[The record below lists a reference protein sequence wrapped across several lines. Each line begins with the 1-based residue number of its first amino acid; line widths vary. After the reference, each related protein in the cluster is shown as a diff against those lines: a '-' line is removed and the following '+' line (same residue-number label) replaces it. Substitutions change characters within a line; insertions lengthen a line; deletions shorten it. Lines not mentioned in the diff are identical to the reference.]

1 MKRVKKMTQT
11 KNEITITF
19 VGDIL
24 CWKEQNDLAY
34 DPESNK
40 YDYSKSFK
48 LIKKYFENSDYVV
61 GNLETTLSGIENKY
75 TFISETSW
83 YTRIMFNTPNN
94 FAEALKNTGFNL
106 LTTANNH
113 CMDRGVNGVLRT
125 LRVLD
130 KYSLEHIGTYES
142 QAKSDTTFIKN
153 IGGFKVAFLNYTH
166 GINYYAH
173 NNSIPKDKPY
183 LVNLLARPESQAYE
197 FGTIPCDVKLSK
209 TKRLLYKL
217 TGTNTTPADERIREN
232 VLEDVKKAKK
242 QSPDLI
248 IVMPHIGVQ
257 YKSYPSQFSQKW
269 IDALFEAGADVIIA
283 GHPHVL
289 QPMEFRT
296 FIDND
301 GTKRTGFVIYS
312 MGNFITSP
320 LYEPTN
326 NALASI
332 ILNLHIKKDQNDV
345 ATISSA
351 SFIPT
356 WVQCRDNAGNL
367 VIRTVAI
374 YDALH
379 NPDISEQIAEK
390 EKEIMPSV
398 QRDLLTLLTGSK
410 YLHDDMKR
418 EYVLTHTDPKPWK
431 NTEWYFSGAE
441 LITVLFKMIYIIF
454 PLQFGIKLL
463 RRISRASRI
472 R

>member
-1 MKRVKKMTQT
+1 MTQN
-11 KNEITITF
+11 KNEISITF

-34 DPESNK
+34 NPKSNS
-40 YDYSKSFK
+40 YDYSDSFK
-48 LIKKYFENSDYVV
+48 FIKKYFENSDYVV
-61 GNLETTLSGIENKY
+61 GNLETTFSGIENKY

-83 YTRIMFNTPNN
+83 YTRIMFNTPDS

-113 CMDRGVNGVLRT
+113 CIDRGVNGVLRT

-142 QAKSDTTFIKN
+142 QAKSDTIFIKN
-153 IGGFKVAFLNYTH
+153 IGGFKVAFLCYTH

-183 LVNLLARPESQAYE
+183 LINLLARPESQAYE
-197 FGTIPCDVKLSK
+197 FGITPCDVKLSK
-209 TKRLLYKL
+209 TKQLLYKL
-217 TGTNTTPADERIREN
+217 TGTNTTPVDVRIREK
-232 VLEDVKKAKK
+232 VLTDIRKAKE

-248 IVMPHIGVQ
+248 IVMPHMGVQ
-257 YKSYPSQFSQKW
+257 YMSYPSQFSRKW
-269 IDALFEAGADVIIA
+269 VDALFEAGADAIIA

-296 FIDND
+296 GIDNNR
-301 GTKRTGFVIYS
+301 TKRTGFVIYS

-320 LYEPTN
+320 LYEPTD

-332 ILNLHIKKDQNDV
+332 ILNLHIKKDQNDG

-379 NPDISEQIAEK
+379 NPDISGQITEK
-390 EKEIMPSV
+390 EREVMPSV
-398 QRDLLTLLTGSK
+398 QRNLVNLLTGSK
-410 YLHDDMKR
+410 YLHEDMKN
-418 EYVLTHTDPKPWK
+418 EYTLTPTDPKPWK
-431 NTEWYFSGAE
+431 NTERYYSGIE
-441 LITVLFKMIYIIF
+441 IITAVLKITYVTFFLK
-454 PLQFGIKLL
+454 LGINLF
-463 RRISRASRI
+463 RRISRTSRTK
-472 R
+472 

>member
-1 MKRVKKMTQT
+1 MTQT
-11 KNEITITF
+11 KNGITISF

-34 DPESNK
+34 DPKSNN
-40 YDYSKSFK
+40 YDYFDSFK

-83 YTRIMFNTPNN
+83 YTRLMFNTPDNL
-94 FAEALKNTGFNL
+94 AKALKSAGFNL

-130 KYSLEHIGTYES
+130 KYSLKHIGTYES
-142 QAKSDTTFIKN
+142 QAKSDTIFIKN
-153 IGGFKVAFLNYTH
+153 IGDFKVAFLCYTH

-197 FGTIPCDVKLSK
+197 FATTPCDVKLNK
-209 TKRLLYKL
+209 IKQLLYKL
-217 TGTNTTPADERIREN
+217 TGTNSTPVDERIWEK
-232 VLEDVKKAKK
+232 LLTDIKKAKE
-242 QSPDLI
+242 QTPDLI
-248 IVMPHIGVQ
+248 IVMPHMGVQ
-257 YKSYPSQFSQKW
+257 YKSYPSRFSRKKV
-269 IDALFEAGADVIIA
+269 DALFEAGADAIIA

-296 FIDND
+296 VEDNN
-301 GTKRTGFVIYS
+301 GSKRTGFVIYS

-320 LYEPTN
+320 LYETTDK
-326 NALASI
+326 ALASI
-332 ILNLHIKKDQNDV
+332 ILNLHIRKDQDDV

-356 WVQCRDNAGNL
+356 WVQCRDSAGNL

-379 NPDISEQIAEK
+379 NPDIKRQIAEK
-390 EKEIMPSV
+390 ERESMPSV
-398 QRDLLTLLTGSK
+398 QRNLVTLLTGSK
-410 YLHDDMKR
+410 YLHEELKN
-418 EYVLTHTDPKPWK
+418 EYSLTPTDPKPWK
-431 NTEWYFSGAE
+431 NTEWYYSGIE
-441 LITVLFKMIYIIF
+441 IITAILTIVYSVF
-454 PLQFGIKLL
+454 PLKQGIKLF
-463 RRISRASRI
+463 RRISRASRTK
-472 R
+472 

>member
-1 MKRVKKMTQT
+1 MTQN

-34 DPESNK
+34 DPKSNN
-40 YDYSKSFK
+40 YDYSDSFR
-48 LIKKYFENSDYVV
+48 LIKKYFEKSDYVV
-61 GNLETTLSGIENKY
+61 GNLETTLSGIDNKY

-83 YTRIMFNTPNN
+83 YTRIMFNTPDN
-94 FAEALKNTGFNL
+94 FAEALKNSGFNL

-125 LRVLD
+125 LSVLD

-142 QAKSDTTFIKN
+142 QAERDTIFIKN
-153 IGGFKVAFLNYTH
+153 IGGFKVAFLSYTH

-197 FGTIPCDVKLSK
+197 FGITPCDVKLSK
-209 TKRLLYKL
+209 TKQMLYKL
-217 TGTNTTPADERIREN
+217 TGTNSTPVDERIQEK
-232 VLEDVKKAKK
+232 VLTDIKKAKE
-242 QSPDLI
+242 QNPDLI
-248 IVMPHIGVQ
+248 IVMPHMGVQ
-257 YKSYPSQFSQKW
+257 YKSYPSRFSRKW
-269 IDALFEAGADVIIA
+269 VDTLFEAGADAIIA
-283 GHPHVL
+283 GHSHVL

-296 FIDND
+296 AIDNN
-301 GTKRTGFVIYS
+301 GTKSTGFVIYS

-320 LYEPTN
+320 LYEPTD

-332 ILNLHIKKDQNDV
+332 ILNLHIKKDRNDV

-379 NPDISEQIAEK
+379 SPDISGQIAEK
-390 EKEIMPSV
+390 EKKIMPSV
-398 QRDLLTLLTGSK
+398 QQDMLNLLAGSK
-410 YLHDDMKR
+410 YLHDDMKK
-418 EYVLTHTDPKPWK
+418 EYVLTPTDPKPWK
-431 NTEWYFSGAE
+431 NTEWYFLGVE
-441 LITVLFKMIYIIF
+441 LISSLFKIIYIIF
-454 PLQFGIKLL
+454 HLQFAIKLL
-463 RRISRASRI
+463 RRICRASRI
-472 R
+472 K